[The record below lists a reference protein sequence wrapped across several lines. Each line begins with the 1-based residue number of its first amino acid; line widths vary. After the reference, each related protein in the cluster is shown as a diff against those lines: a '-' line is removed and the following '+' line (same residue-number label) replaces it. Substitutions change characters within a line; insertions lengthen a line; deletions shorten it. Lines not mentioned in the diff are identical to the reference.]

1 MYAPQS
7 NQQHWIPIAMPEIL
21 TMPESLTPQ
30 EAGALIKKRRLE
42 VGLTQDQLVARTG
55 LSSQSYLSALEKG
68 RYNIGR
74 SEHFAAVARELR
86 LSAEDIRLINPDAFM
101 TVLEHQGPGQ
111 TPDEVPAGLLE
122 AAQKYGGKF
131 PALLKRRVQEQLSS
145 ARFFDGI
152 GPQTAE
158 EWRDYYTSV
167 SRWIS
172 DKD

>member
-1 MYAPQS
+1 MLAPQS
-7 NQQHWIPIAMPEIL
+7 NQHHWMPIAMPQ
-21 TMPESLTPQ
+21 TTPMPDALTPQ

-42 VGLTQDQLVARTG
+42 LGMTQDQLVARTG

-86 LSAEDIRLINPDAFM
+86 LSAEDIRLINPDAFL
-101 TVLEHQGPGQ
+101 TVVTDQAADVGVSEY
-111 TPDEVPAGLLE
+111 PAGLVE
-122 AAQKYGGKF
+122 AADKYGAKF
-131 PALLKRRVQEQLSS
+131 PALRKRRVQEQLSS